1 MLVGRDLYY
10 VMYFGANLGF
20 HRRFEVFFFGC
31 GNRKTNLKSGD
42 IPAAPPGRLLGVIGF

>member
-20 HRRFEVFFFGC
+20 HRRFEVFFLVAGT
-31 GNRKTNLKSGD
+31 GKPT
-42 IPAAPPGRLLGVIGF
+42 